1 MINSSIEFLS
11 DGRVVSNKFDYIV
24 CGSGSSGSVVAAR
37 LSERGAGRILVLEAG
52 GDDCSNLIG
61 DPNRWP
67 QTLGTEL
74 DWKFVA
80 EPSARLDGRAISYNM
95 GKVLGG
101 GSSIN
106 VSTWSRG
113 HRSDW
118 DYFAAEAKEPAWSYD
133 SVSQLYIDSVEAWA
147 GEPDELRGRHGTMHV
162 QPASNPHPFALA
174 VLGAAEETG
183 LSRFA
188 NANGQM
194 MEADQG
200 CSIADET
207 VCGGRRQSV
216 YRAYLHP
223 RRSHANVTIVTNI
236 MVNRIIFAGSRAI
249 GVECLANG
257 RLYEFRAEVEVILSL
272 GAINTPR
279 VLMQSGVGDA
289 DHLGP
294 LGISVVGHLP
304 AVGDKLHDH
313 VSFGCNW
320 GARDQ
325 ELPISPRSQ
334 TACFWKTDD
343 GLDSPDAYAYA
354 KGAPT
359 LTVENAATV
368 SLPAAAWS
376 LVVGVRLQ
384 GRGKLRLN
392 GQDISKPI
400 RKETGFLSEPGD
412 LARVIAAAERAQEIG
427 NQRALAAFRSGNV
440 APGKLRPSDLEG
452 YLRRGL
458 GTFWHQCGTARMG
471 ADPGTSVVDGRLM
484 VHGIDGLRIA
494 DASVIPR
501 VTSGNTMAPC
511 VVVGELAAK
520 FILADTP

>member
-1 MINSSIEFLS
+1 
-11 DGRVVSNKFDYIV
+11 
-24 CGSGSSGSVVAAR
+24 
-37 LSERGAGRILVLEAG
+37 LVLEAG
-52 GDDCSNLIG
+52 GDDGSDLIS

-67 QTLGTEL
+67 LTLGTEL
-74 DWKFVA
+74 DWQFIA
-80 EPSARLDGRAISYNM
+80 EPSAHLEGRAIPYNM

-118 DYFAAEAKEPAWSYD
+118 DYFAAEAQEMSWSYE
-133 SVSQLYIDSVEAWA
+133 SVRDLYVNAIEAWV
-147 GEPDELRGRHGTMHV
+147 GEPDDLRGRHGTVHV
-162 QPASNPHPFALA
+162 QPASNPHSFALA
-174 VLGAAEETG
+174 VLEAAEATG
-183 LSRFA
+183 VSRFA
-188 NANGQM
+188 NANGRM
-194 MEADQG
+194 MEASHG
-200 CSIADET
+200 CSVLDET
-207 VCGGRRQSV
+207 IYEGRRQSV

-223 RRSHANVTIVTNI
+223 RRSDANLTIATNI
-236 MVNRIIFAGSRAI
+236 AVNRIIFEGDRAV

-257 RLYEFRAEVEVILSL
+257 RKYEFRAEIEVILSL

-289 DHLGP
+289 DHLHA
-294 LGISVVGHLP
+294 LGIPVVSNLP

-320 GARDQ
+320 GASNE
-325 ELPISPRSQ
+325 ELPAIPRSQ
-334 TACFWKTDD
+334 IACFWKTDD

-354 KGAPT
+354 KGGST
-359 LTVENAATV
+359 LTSENAV
-368 SLPAAAWS
+368 RFSLPPATWS

-384 GRGKLRLN
+384 GRGKLRLT
-392 GQDISKPI
+392 GRDISKPMRI
-400 RKETGFLSEPGD
+400 HTGFLSAPGD
-412 LARVIAAAERAQEIG
+412 LARVIAAAERAREIG
-427 NQRALAAFRSGNV
+427 NQHPLAAFRSKGV
-440 APGKLRPSDLEG
+440 VPGRLSPSDLEA

-471 ADPGTSVVDGRLM
+471 SDPKSSVVDGRLR
-484 VHGIDGLRIA
+484 VHGIEGLRIA

-511 VVVGELAAK
+511 IVVGELAAK
-520 FILADTP
+520 FILADAS